1 MTYSAGKSM
10 NSSAELTARA
20 AALREQIER
29 HNHQYYVLDAP
40 EITDAEYDRLF
51 RSLQDLE
58 REHPEL
64 LTADSPTQRVGGRR
78 LAKFEPLA
86 HRTPM
91 LSIDNA
97 MNADEASAFARKALE
112 DLGITES
119 ALEWISEPKYDGLS
133 CALVYEDGVLV
144 QAGTRGDGAVG
155 ENVTAQVRTVRNVPL
170 RLKKPVAGRFEVRGE
185 VLMSKAELKRLN
197 AEALTKGDKP
207 FANTRNA
214 AAGSLR
220 QLDPKITASRRLKFF
235 AYGLGECESALPD
248 TQLKRIELLR
258 ELGFEASEI
267 ARRIKGVQ
275 ALLDRFNEVAEV
287 RAQLDFDI
295 DGVVFKLNRIEHQ
308 ERLGWTARTPRWAI
322 AYKFPPEDAETT
334 VENIDVQVGR
344 TGVLTP
350 VARLTPVTV
359 GGATVTNATLHNED
373 EIRRLDVHIGD
384 TVIIHRSGD
393 VIPDIVRVVKEKRP
407 VGVKRFKM
415 PTRCP
420 VCGSPVIK
428 EPDQVAM
435 RCSGGLKCPAQ
446 HLQSIVHYAS
456 RRAMDIEGLAEG
468 QVMKMIDAGLLKK
481 PSELYALTV
490 EDLASLPGFGPV
502 LAKKIVA
509 AIAASRG
516 RELPRFIFALGIPGV
531 GEQTAKDLAR
541 AFGSFGALR
550 AASTEELLQVEGLGP
565 ITAADIVE
573 FFANTGNRAEADALA
588 KAVSPKETS
597 KSTGSTALS
606 GKTFVI
612 TGTLSVPR
620 EQIQALIEAAGG
632 KVSGSVSKKTFVVVA
647 GEAAGS
653 KLDKAKA
660 LSVSIWSEEQLKEAL
675 KR

>member
-1 MTYSAGKSM
+1 MTYSFSKSTDV
-10 NSSAELTARA
+10 SSEIAARA
-20 AALREQIER
+20 VSLRNRIEK

-40 EITDAEYDRLF
+40 EITDAEYDKLF
-51 RSLQDLE
+51 RELQNLE
-58 REHPEL
+58 RQYPQL
-64 LTADSPTQRVGGRR
+64 LTADSPTQRVGGAR
-78 LAKFEPLA
+78 LAKFEPVT

-97 MNADEASAFARKALE
+97 MNSSEASDFARRVLE
-112 DLGITES
+112 DLGIKEHD
-119 ALEWISEPKYDGLS
+119 LEWISEPKYDGLS
-133 CALVYEDGVLV
+133 CALIYEDGVLV

-170 RLKKPVAGRFEVRGE
+170 KLKKFIAGRFEVRGE
-185 VLMSKAELKRLN
+185 ILMSKAELKRLN
-197 AEALTKGDKP
+197 EEALAKGNKP
-207 FANTRNA
+207 FANARNA

-235 AYGLGECESALPD
+235 AYGLGECESVLPD
-248 TQLKRIELLR
+248 TQFKRIELLR
-258 ELGFEASEI
+258 ELGFEASDI
-267 ARRIKGVQ
+267 AKRVQGVE
-275 ALLDRFNEVAEV
+275 ALLDRFNEVARI
-287 RAQLDFDI
+287 RAELDFDI
-295 DGVVFKLNRIEHQ
+295 DGVVFKLNRIAHQ

-350 VARLTPVTV
+350 VARLAPVTV

-407 VGVKRFKM
+407 STAKRFEM

-420 VCGSPVIK
+420 ICFAPVVK
-428 EPDQVAM
+428 EPDQVAA
-435 RCSGGLKCPAQ
+435 RCAGGLNCSAQ
-446 HLQSIVHYAS
+446 HLQSLVHYAS

-468 QVMKMIDAGLLKK
+468 QIVKMIEARLLQR
-481 PSELYALTV
+481 PSDLYRLTV
-490 EDLASLPGFGPV
+490 EDLSSLPGFGAV
-502 LAKKIVA
+502 LAKKIVS

-516 RELPRFIFALGIPGV
+516 RELSRFIFALGIPGV

-541 AFGSFGALR
+541 AFGSFEALR
-550 AASTEELLQVEGLGP
+550 AASTEELLKVDGLGP
-565 ITAADIVE
+565 ITATDIVE
-573 FFANTGNRAEADALA
+573 FFADSGNWAEANALA
-588 KAVSPKETS
+588 KAAAPKEMS
-597 KSTGSTALS
+597 KSTSSAVLT

-612 TGTLSVPR
+612 TGTLSMPR

-632 KVSGSVSKKTFVVVA
+632 KVSGSVSKKTFAVVA

-660 LSVSIWSEEQLKEAL
+660 LSVSIWSEEELKKAL
-675 KR
+675 NA